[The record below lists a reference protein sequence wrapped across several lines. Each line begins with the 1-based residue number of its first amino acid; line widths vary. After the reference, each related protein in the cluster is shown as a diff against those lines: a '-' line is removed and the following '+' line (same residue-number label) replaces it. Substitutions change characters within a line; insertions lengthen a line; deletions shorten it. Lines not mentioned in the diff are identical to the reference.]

1 MNPTVVISGSFRKY
15 LAEIGRAAFNFR
27 RSGIQ
32 VLTPLTPDTINSEEE
47 FVRLITDDPKKSAVV
62 LEKEFMSHISE
73 ADFLYVANVEGYIGK
88 SVAAE
93 MSFAIIHN
101 IPIIADQE
109 IGKWSEEISA
119 EVKIILKRSVYK
131 YLPIKNIDQH
141 TIEALSLTNAFRGGI
156 STKEKSACYSLIE
169 HLLEE
174 LKHVKL

>member
-1 MNPTVVISGSFRKY
+1 MNASVVISGSFRKY
-15 LAEIGRAAFNFR
+15 LAEIGKAAFNFR
-27 RSGIQ
+27 RSGVQ
-32 VLTPLTPDTINSEEE
+32 VLAPLTPNTINSEEE
-47 FVRLITDDPKKSAVV
+47 FVRLITDDPKKSAVL

-73 ADFLYVANVEGYIGK
+73 TDFFYVANVEGYIGK

-93 MSFAIIHN
+93 MSFAVIHN
-101 IPIIADQE
+101 IPIVADQE
-109 IGKWSEEISA
+109 IGKCSKEISA

-131 YLPIKNIDQH
+131 YLPIKNIDPH
-141 TIEALSLTNAFRGGI
+141 TIEALSLADIVPGGI